1 MSGSRAAQGQPKG
14 DDMKVLS
21 FTPRAAQVEIAPA
34 VTGARARKQ
43 AQFMGALAGLV
54 GSVMAGL
61 FGSIFTAA
69 SWFVIN
75 EGARRWF
82 ATTGTILL
90 SMTIPLMIFGGFC
103 MDWMEK
109 DLPRH
114 HPKFARYKRD

>member
-1 MSGSRAAQGQPKG
+1 
-14 DDMKVLS
+14 MKVLS
-21 FTPRAAQVEIAPA
+21 FTRLAAQAEIASP

-43 AQFMGALAGLV
+43 AQVMGALAGLI

-61 FGSIFTAA
+61 FGAVFTAA

-82 ATTGTILL
+82 SITGTILL
-90 SMTIPLMIFGGFC
+90 SMTVPLMIFGGYC

-109 DLPRH
+109 GMPRR
-114 HPKFARYKRD
+114 HPKFARYEH